1 VELDDKVL
9 GPDPLLVHYR
19 QQNEKLTDENQELTE
34 KIRDLEETLAER
46 ERYEEPSEQI
56 KCMRNKIAKL
66 KERSSAERKQYDALS
81 LSLSLSLSLLA
92 ERDRSR
98 RGERE

>member
-1 VELDDKVL
+1 
-9 GPDPLLVHYR
+9 VHYR
-19 QQNEKLTDENQELTE
+19 QENEKLTDENQELTE
-34 KIRDLEETLAER
+34 RVRDLEETLAER

-66 KERSSAERKQYDALS
+66 KERSSAERKQYMMHQLIS

-92 ERDRSR
+92 ERVVPIAREGRS
-98 RGERE
+98 